1 MLSNELTLLQTQQ
14 EQLGYQSQKLITTNE
29 ENTPMTDF
37 HISFTPWREVLKVA
51 AEKEEI
57 R

>member
-1 MLSNELTLLQTQQ
+1 MLSNDLTLLQTQQ
-14 EQLGYQSQKLITTNE
+14 EQLGYQSHKLITTNE
-29 ENTPMTDF
+29 ENTPMADF
-37 HISFTPWREVLKVA
+37 HISFTPWRKVLKVA